1 MQNRI
6 LSEKKYVTLQ
16 TSILYRKVENEQGI
30 QMIGQFIINGV
41 VTGILYSLL
50 AIGFALVY
58 NTTRIF
64 HIAAAGI
71 YVFAAY
77 MFWFFAVRMGLSVVT
92 ASLAA
97 IVLTMLLSLLS
108 EFLVYGPL
116 KNKKASLNV
125 IMIASIG
132 LMTVIIN
139 TIAMFFGNE
148 TKVIDNVILQPFTF
162 GTIIITTPQMYQVV
176 VGIIAI
182 IIFMVILKWT
192 NWGLRLKALSTD
204 ETLFETLGYSTYRT
218 RIVVFLASGLFI
230 ALASC
235 LTVYDI
241 GLDPHMGMNVLINAM
256 VAMIIGGVGRFSTCV
271 LGGLTLGVLQ
281 SLTVYQFASN
291 WQNAVT
297 FLVLLILLFLRPQ
310 GIAGYKQRTV

>member
-1 MQNRI
+1 
-6 LSEKKYVTLQ
+6 
-16 TSILYRKVENEQGI
+16 
-30 QMIGQFIINGV
+30 MIWQFVINGLI
-41 VTGILYSLL
+41 TGILYSLL

-77 MFWFFAVRMGLSVVT
+77 MFWFFVAKVGLSIIP
-92 ASLAA
+92 ASLVA
-97 IVLTMLLSLLS
+97 IALTMFLSLLS
-108 EFLVYGPL
+108 ELLVYRPL

-125 IMIASIG
+125 AMIASIG
-132 LMTVIIN
+132 AMTVIIN
-139 TIAMFFGNE
+139 TIAMCFGNE
-148 TKVIDNVILQPFTF
+148 TKVIENAILQPLTL
-162 GTIIITTPQMYQVV
+162 GDIIITTPQKYQAVI
-176 VGIIAI
+176 GIVAI
-182 IIFMVILKWT
+182 IVFMAILKWT
-192 NWGLRLKALSTD
+192 NWGLRLKALSAD
-204 ETLFETLGYSTYRT
+204 ETLFETLGYDTKVT
-218 RIVVFLASGLFI
+218 RVMVFLASGAFI

-235 LTVYDI
+235 LTVYDV
-241 GLDPHMGMNVLINAM
+241 GLDPNMGMSVLISAI
-256 VAMIIGGVGRFSTCV
+256 VAMIIGGVGKFSTCI

>member
-1 MQNRI
+1 
-6 LSEKKYVTLQ
+6 
-16 TSILYRKVENEQGI
+16 
-30 QMIGQFIINGV
+30 MIWQFIINGLI
-41 VTGILYSLL
+41 TGILYSLL

-77 MFWFFAVRMGLSVVT
+77 VFWFFVVSVGLPVFAGLLVAV
-92 ASLAA
+92 
-97 IVLTMLLSLLS
+97 VLTMLLSLLS
-108 EFLVYGPL
+108 EMLIYRPL

-125 IMIASIG
+125 TMIASIG

-139 TIAMFFGNE
+139 AIAMCFGNE
-148 TKVIDNVILQPFTF
+148 TKVIENAILQPLTF
-162 GTIIITTPQMYQVV
+162 GDIIVTTPQKYQALIGTAVLV
-176 VGIIAI
+176 
-182 IIFMVILKWT
+182 IFMVILQRT
-192 NWGLRLKALSTD
+192 NWGLRLRALSAD
-204 ETLFETLGYSTYRT
+204 ETLFETLGYDT
-218 RIVVFLASGLFI
+218 RITRVMVFLVSGAFI
-230 ALASC
+230 AIASC

-256 VAMIIGGVGRFSTCV
+256 VAMIIGGVGRYDTCI
-271 LGGLTLGVLQ
+271 LGGISLGVLQ
-281 SLTVYQFASN
+281 SLTVYQFSSN

-297 FLVLLILLFLRPQ
+297 FVLLIILLFLRPQ

>member
-1 MQNRI
+1 
-6 LSEKKYVTLQ
+6 
-16 TSILYRKVENEQGI
+16 
-30 QMIGQFIINGV
+30 MIWQFIINGLI
-41 VTGILYSLL
+41 TGILYSLL

-77 MFWFFAVRMGLSVVT
+77 MFWFFVAQAGISVLFAAMV
-92 ASLAA
+92 A
-97 IVLTMLLSLLS
+97 IVLTMLLSLFS
-108 EFLVYGPL
+108 EILVYRPL
-116 KNKKASLNV
+116 KNKNASLNV
-125 IMIASIG
+125 AMIASIG

-148 TKVIDNVILQPFTF
+148 TKVVENSILKPFTF
-162 GTIIITTPQMYQVV
+162 GDIIITTPQMYQTVI
-176 VGIIAI
+176 GIIVLAA
-182 IIFMVILKWT
+182 FLVILRKT
-192 NWGLRLKALSTD
+192 NWGLRLQALSAD
-204 ETLFETLGYSTYRT
+204 ETLFETLGYDTNRT
-218 RIVVFLASGLFI
+218 RIVVFLASGIFI
-230 ALASC
+230 AIASC
-235 LTVYDI
+235 LTAYDV
-241 GLDPHMGMNVLINAM
+241 GLDSNMGMSVLISAI
-256 VAMIIGGVGRFSTCV
+256 VAMIIGGVGKFSTCI

-297 FLVLLILLFLRPQ
+297 FVVLLILLFLRPQ

>member
-1 MQNRI
+1 MFW
-6 LSEKKYVTLQ
+6 
-16 TSILYRKVENEQGI
+16 
-30 QMIGQFIINGV
+30 QFIINGLI
-41 VTGILYSLL
+41 TGIQYSLL

-77 MFWFFAVRMGLSVVT
+77 MFWFFVAKVGLPSIP
-92 ASLAA
+92 ASLVA
-97 IVLTMLLSLLS
+97 IVLTMVLSLLS
-108 EFLVYGPL
+108 ELLVYRPL

-125 IMIASIG
+125 AMIASIG
-132 LMTVIIN
+132 AMTVIIN
-139 TIAMFFGNE
+139 TIAMCFGNE
-148 TKVIDNVILQPFTF
+148 TKVIENAILQPLTL
-162 GTIIITTPQMYQVV
+162 GDIIITTPQKYQTII
-176 VGIIAI
+176 GIIAI
-182 IIFMVILKWT
+182 IMFMVILKWT
-192 NWGLRLKALSTD
+192 NWGLRLKALSAD
-204 ETLFETLGYSTYRT
+204 ETLFETLGYDTKVT
-218 RIVVFLASGLFI
+218 RVMVFLASGAFI

-235 LTVYDI
+235 LTVYDV
-241 GLDPHMGMNVLINAM
+241 GLDPNMGMSVLISAI
-256 VAMIIGGVGRFSTCV
+256 VAMIIGGVGKFSTCI